1 MYKVRLFTLCVIISV
16 YLIGVI
22 LLSTVSLNDSRKI
35 TLGGAGVRNRGMG
48 MSGAALGRTPKYD
61 IEWCQPLHF
70 IQSPGNR
77 PVVGLVSFPG
87 SGNTWL
93 RYLLQQA
100 TGIHTGSVYMDYGL
114 FKNGFPG
121 EMITNASVSV
131 VKTHEWGPFTRSK
144 FDKAVL
150 LIRSPGDSI
159 VAEFNR
165 RSGGHIGFASVD
177 RYTRANGKYWRQFF
191 YDKLRAWREMTLDW
205 LHNFSGPLH
214 IITYEDL
221 VSNLPHTLI
230 SILHFID
237 LPAGNL
243 TCAIQRREGIFRR
256 RKRKTKLQP
265 FTKDMKIQL
274 DFVWNNVFVEINNLI
289 DQNSSSYM

>member
-1 MYKVRLFTLCVIISV
+1 MYKTRLCTLCIIIFV

-22 LLSTVSLNDSRKI
+22 VLSTVSIHDSRKV
-35 TLGGAGVRNRGMG
+35 GYNAAGRSRAME
-48 MSGAALGRTPKYD
+48 MSGSALARPKYH
-61 IEWCQPLHF
+61 IQWCRPLHY
-70 IQSPGNR
+70 IER
-77 PVVGLVSFPG
+77 PEGRPIIGLVSFPG

-100 TGIHTGSVYMDYGL
+100 TGVYTGSVYMDYGL

-121 EMITNASVSV
+121 EMITNESVSV
-131 VKTHEWGPFTRSK
+131 VKTHEWGPYTRNK
-144 FDKAVL
+144 FGRAVL

-191 YDKLRAWREMTLDW
+191 YDKLTAWREMTLDW
-205 LHNFSGPLH
+205 LHNFPGPIH

-221 VSNLPHTLI
+221 VSNLPHTLL
-230 SILHFID
+230 SILHFIELPVTQAD
-237 LPAGNL
+237 LD
-243 TCAIQRREGIFRR
+243 CAVRRREGIFRR

-265 FTKDMKIQL
+265 FTKEMKVQL
-274 DFVWNNVFVEINNLI
+274 EYEWNNVFAQINSLI
-289 DQNSSSYM
+289 DQNSSSYL